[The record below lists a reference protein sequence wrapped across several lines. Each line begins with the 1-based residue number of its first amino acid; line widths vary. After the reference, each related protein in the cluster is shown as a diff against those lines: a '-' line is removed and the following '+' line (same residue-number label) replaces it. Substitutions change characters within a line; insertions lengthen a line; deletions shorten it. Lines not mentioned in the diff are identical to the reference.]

1 MPIQSLAAK
10 GDQELFQTIN
20 FADFSQ
26 HVRKVIFEH
35 TSEIPCL
42 TIGKRSYLVN
52 GTTHYFSTDAHIL
65 IGNYCSLSHILDFYM
80 GMNHNYHGIT
90 SYPLESVC
98 GISNE
103 NKHAPNRDVPYN
115 HHQIII
121 GHDVW
126 IGGNVIIMSGVH
138 IGNGAVIGA
147 GSVVAKDVPPYAIAV
162 GNPARIIKYRF
173 DKDTI
178 TRLQRIKWWNW
189 PQEDVERHIPAFEND
204 MRSFLDR
211 FDPGIQGDMP
221 DETAETIQ
229 MLRADGFYISYFIPD
244 VEISPQYA
252 VWPRVIDSFLMAY
265 TAEDKAALML
275 AMPNVEGIEAYTE
288 AIAARIREVGERAP
302 LILSHLCTGEIPFST
317 AALKASNAYITTR
330 EAVCSYAV
338 DDASDARLTIHY
350 GLDQG
355 ALIFPPV

>member
-1 MPIQSLAAK
+1 MIQDLC
-10 GDQELFQTIN
+10 LT
-20 FADFSQ
+20 DFSP
-26 HVRKVIFEH
+26 HTRKISFEKYP
-35 TSEIPCL
+35 EMAVL
-42 TIGKRSYLVN
+42 TAGLRSYLVS
-52 GTTHYFSTDAHIL
+52 GAAHAFTTDAHVL
-65 IGNYCSLSHILDFYM
+65 IGRYCSLAHDVNFYL
-80 GMNHNYHGIT
+80 GMNHNARSIT
-90 SYPLESVC
+90 TYPLAGVLNASD
-98 GISNE
+98 E
-103 NKHAPNRDVPYN
+103 NLHAAYNR
-115 HHQIII
+115 HQIII
-121 GHDVW
+121 GNDVW
-126 IGGNVIIMSGVH
+126 IGGHTIIMSGVR
-138 IGNGAVIGA
+138 IGSGAVIGA
-147 GSVVAKDVPPYAIAV
+147 GAVVAKDVPPYAIAV

-211 FDPGIQGDMP
+211 FDPGIQEDMP